1 MTSEATFDTTT
12 SSVSAFGSAGAG
24 PQSIVRRSYGIE
36 PCDPP
41 SSVPALNL
49 TGSTRASPTPNP
61 CERTSTVPEF
71 DESVSVIAETQYA
84 WFEGDSAFGSCDG
97 S

>member
-1 MTSEATFDTTT
+1 MTRDATFETPTPGA
-12 SSVSAFGSAGAG
+12 SVFGSLGAG

-41 SSVPALNL
+41 SSVPALSL
-49 TGSTRASPTPNP
+49 TGSTGASPTPKP
-61 CERTSTVPEF
+61 CDRASTVPDFEG
-71 DESVSVIAETQYA
+71 SASVIPETQYA
-84 WFEGDSAFGSCDG
+84 WFEADSAFGSCDG

>member
-1 MTSEATFDTTT
+1 MTRDATFETTT
-12 SSVSAFGSAGAG
+12 SRASVFGSLGAG

-49 TGSTRASPTPNP
+49 TGSTGASPTPNP
-61 CERTSTVPEF
+61 CERASTVPEF
-71 DESVSVIAETQYA
+71 EESARVIAEIQYA
-84 WFEGDSAFGSCDG
+84 WLEGDSAFGSCDG